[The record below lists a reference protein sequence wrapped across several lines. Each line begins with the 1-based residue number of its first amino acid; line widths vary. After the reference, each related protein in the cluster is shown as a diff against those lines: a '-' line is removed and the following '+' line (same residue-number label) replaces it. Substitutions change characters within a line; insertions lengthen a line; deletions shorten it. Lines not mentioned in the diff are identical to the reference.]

1 MKRGLRTGQ
10 VPVKTVDFEDQ
21 QQLGG
26 DTLHQPVSGV
36 SDTKSENQRKNGSK
50 TILNKKDV
58 FSKRITK
65 NYEKLENLSNDM
77 KENGKRKEKNF

>member
-1 MKRGLRTGQ
+1 MDEIMKIDTSMKRSLRTGQ
-10 VPVKTVDFEDQ
+10 VPVKTVDSEDQ

-36 SDTKSENQRKNGSK
+36 SDKKSENQRKKGSK

-58 FSKRITK
+58 FSKKNITK
-65 NYEKLENLSNDM
+65 NYGKLENLSM
-77 KENGKRKEKNF
+77 I